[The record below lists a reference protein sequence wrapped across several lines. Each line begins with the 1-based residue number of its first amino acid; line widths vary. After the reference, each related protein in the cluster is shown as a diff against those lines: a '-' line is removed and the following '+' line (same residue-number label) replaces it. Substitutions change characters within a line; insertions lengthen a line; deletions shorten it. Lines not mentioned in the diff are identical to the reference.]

1 MGVRQG
7 RLALDVVR
15 AVAKYFLDVLDVR
28 DYGDKLIIQI
38 KSDKDGFSGRASKLN
53 NQ

>member
-7 RLALDVVR
+7 RLALDVIR
-15 AVAKYFLDVLDVR
+15 AVARYFLDVLEIR
-28 DYGDKLIIQI
+28 DYGEELRIRI
-38 KSDKDGFSGRASKLN
+38 KSDKDGVSGRTSKFD